1 MLSLKIPVQIIFFAK
16 THVKQQVTKLIKS
29 LDTAARTVVCGGT
42 LRGRRS
48 AI

>member
-29 LDTAARTVVCGGT
+29 LEGHQNEVLNKISKLGK
-42 LRGRRS
+42 
-48 AI
+48 